1 MHSEIKRLGVYL
13 HETLVEAQVMPNRV
27 FPALVGLQ
35 LVVRK
40 FLLDPL
46 VNVSQGSL
54 QKCIFFLYLYEV
66 QGSIK
71 IKEYTGKM
79 SEKEFM
85 SIITK

>member
-1 MHSEIKRLGVYL
+1 MHSEINRLGVYL
-13 HETLVEAQVMPNRV
+13 HETLVEAQVVPNRV

-46 VNVSQGSL
+46 VNVGQGSL
-54 QKCIFFLYLYEV
+54 QKYISFLYLYEV
-66 QGSIK
+66 QGSIEM
-71 IKEYTGKM
+71 KEYTGKM